1 MKKLILPLLLSL
13 GLRGWRACRRR
24 RALPGTRRPTS
35 TNDLAALQNGAKL
48 FVNYCL
54 NCHSAA
60 FMRYNR
66 LQDIGLTE
74 QQIKDNLLFTT
85 DKVGDTMKAAIDPK
99 QAKEWF
105 GANPPDLTLVARS
118 RAGHGGTGADYLYT
132 YLRTFYRDDTK
143 ATGWNNLA
151 FPNVAMPHVLW
162 ELQGER
168 QPVFD
173 EDRSS
178 TATRS
183 QVFKGWE
190 QVTPG
195 TMTPLQYDQAV
206 GDLVGYLQWMAEP
219 AQNTRV
225 RIGVWVLLFL
235 AVFTVFAW
243 RLNARSGKT
252 SSKADRRPAR
262 SGASRS
268 FAEWAAYAHP
278 TLFDF

>member
-1 MKKLILPLLLSL
+1 MKRLILTLI
-13 GLRGWRACRRR
+13 A
-24 RALPGTRRPTS
+24 ALCMAAGATS
-35 TNDLAALQNGAKL
+35 ALAAEDGIAWDKAPVHTNDLGALQHGAKL

-54 NCHSAA
+54 SCHSAA

-66 LQDIGLTE
+66 LTDIGLTE

-85 DKVGDTMKAAIDPK
+85 EKVGETMKANIDPK

-132 YLRTFYRDDTK
+132 YLRTFYRDDTR

-151 FPNVAMPHVLW
+151 FPSVGMPNVLW

-168 QPVFD
+168 RPVYTKV
-173 EDRSS
+173 EQHGHEAEVVS
-178 TATRS
+178 
-183 QVFKGWE
+183 GWE

-195 TMTPLQYDQAV
+195 TLTPLQFDQAV
-206 GDLVGYLQWMAEP
+206 GDLVSYMQWMAEP

-225 RIGVWVLLFL
+225 RVGVWVLLFL
-235 AVFTVFAW
+235 VMSLVFVW
-243 RLNARSGKT
+243 RLNA
-252 SSKADRRPAR
+252 
-262 SGASRS
+262 
-268 FAEWAAYAHP
+268 AYWK
-278 TLFDF
+278 DVK

>member
-1 MKKLILPLLLSL
+1 MKKIISSL
-13 GLRGWRACRRR
+13 FVSL
-24 RALPGTRRPTS
+24 ALALGAAAPALAAGGGGIAWDKAPNK
-35 TNDLAALQNGAKL
+35 TNDLPALQQGAKL

-85 DKVGDTMKAAIDPK
+85 DKVGETMKANIDPK

-105 GANPPDLTLVARS
+105 GGLPPDLTLIARS

-132 YLRTFYRDDTK
+132 YLRTYYRDPTK

-151 FPNVAMPHVLW
+151 FPNVGMPHVLW

-168 QPVFD
+168 EPVF
-173 EDRSS
+173 ETLQSHGKE
-178 TATRS
+178 T
-183 QVFKGWE
+183 QVFKGWK

-195 TMTPLQYDQAV
+195 AMTPAQYDQAMAN
-206 GDLVGYLQWMAEP
+206 LVGYLQWMAEP

-235 AVFTVFAW
+235 GIFTVIAW
-243 RLNARSGKT
+243 RLNAAFWKNVR
-252 SSKADRRPAR
+252 
-262 SGASRS
+262 
-268 FAEWAAYAHP
+268 
-278 TLFDF
+278 

>member
-1 MKKLILPLLLSL
+1 MKKRISGWLAVMGLAL
-13 GLRGWRACRRR
+13 GL
-24 RALPGTRRPTS
+24 TFS
-35 TNDLAALQNGAKL
+35 TAASAESGGLAWDKAPNKTTDVAALQNGAKL

-66 LQDIGLTE
+66 LQDIGITE

-85 DKVGDTMKAAIDPK
+85 DKVGETMKANIDAR

-105 GANPPDLTLVARS
+105 GTTPPDLTLVARS
-118 RAGHGGTGADYLYT
+118 RAGHGGTGPDYLYT
-132 YLRTFYRDDTK
+132 FLRSFYRDDTK
-143 ATGWNNLA
+143 ATGWNNLL
-151 FPNVAMPHVLW
+151 FPSVAMPNPLW

-168 QPVFD
+168 LPVHAKV
-173 EDRSS
+173 EQHGH
-178 TATRS
+178 ATE
-183 QVFKGWE
+183 VFSGKWE

-195 TMTPLQYDQAV
+195 TLTPVQFDSAV

-235 AVFTVFAW
+235 AMSVVFVW
-243 RLNARSGKT
+243 RLNASYWKDV
-252 SSKADRRPAR
+252 K
-262 SGASRS
+262 
-268 FAEWAAYAHP
+268 
-278 TLFDF
+278 